1 MNIEEVK
8 DFIRTAN
15 KKELEVIKRMYD
27 IQLSEVRHDHKES
40 FRVGDIV
47 KINHHKVDSSL
58 QFRIEKINRKNFKM
72 TCTSNSFKKYTVAP
86 NLVERIE
93 K

>member
-8 DFIRTAN
+8 DFIRTTN
-15 KKELEVIKRMYD
+15 KEELEVIKRMYD
-27 IQLSEVRHDHKES
+27 IQLSEIKHNHKES

-47 KINHHKVDSSL
+47 KINHRKVDSSL
-58 QFRIEKINRKNFKM
+58 QFRVEKMNRKNFKV
-72 TCTSNSFKKYTVAP
+72 TCTSNSFKKYNVNP
-86 NLVERIE
+86 SLLERIE